1 MDMSRVFIG
10 PAGWSY
16 KDWEGIVYPHPAPSG
31 FDPLAYLAQVFP
43 VIEVNSSF
51 YRPPSARMSEA
62 WAKRTPDSFV
72 FTVKAWERFTHD
84 KETFTE
90 ADARLF
96 QEGIAPLLEAGKLG
110 AILLQY
116 PWFFRNSDKTRDR
129 IRRAADALRGWAPLV
144 IELRHVSWLDAVDFL
159 RAEELNFCNIDQPT
173 TRDLASGNPPPPA
186 AASREAGPSRVVGQ
200 PPSSTSITGT
210 RIVTGPVAYV
220 RLHGRNAKAW
230 FSKDAGRDE
239 KYDYLYSREELR
251 LWEEAI
257 REMEAEKLFVILN
270 NHFQGKAIANALML
284 MKALGKEATPPS
296 TVQET
301 YKDVL

>member
-1 MDMSRVFIG
+1 MGEILIG

-16 KDWEGIVYPHPAPSG
+16 KDWVGKVYPDPAPPG

-43 VIEVNSSF
+43 CIEVNSSF
-51 YRPPSARMSEA
+51 YRPPSARMSES
-62 WAKRTPDSFV
+62 WAKRTPESFV

-96 QEGIAPLLEAGKLG
+96 QEGVAPLLEAGKLG
-110 AILLQY
+110 ALLLQF
-116 PWFFRNSDKTRDR
+116 PWFFRDGEKERDR

-144 IELRHVSWLDAVDFL
+144 IELRHVSWLDALEFL
-159 RAEELNFCNIDQPT
+159 RGQELNFCNIDQPK
-173 TRDLASGNPPPPA
+173 
-186 AASREAGPSRVVGQ
+186 
-200 PPSSTSITGT
+200 SSTAITGT
-210 RIVTGPVAYV
+210 RLVTGPVGYV

-230 FSKDAGRDE
+230 FSKDAGRDQ

-251 LWEEAI
+251 LWEDAI

-284 MKALGKEATPPS
+284 MKALGKDVIPPPP
-296 TVQET
+296 VQEA
-301 YKDVL
+301 YKDVLSSPPGDTPG

>member
-1 MDMSRVFIG
+1 MDLSQVFVG

-16 KDWEGIVYPHPAPSG
+16 KDWEGKVYPHPAPPG
-31 FDPLAYLAQVFP
+31 FDPLAYLAQVFRC
-43 VIEVNSSF
+43 IEVNSSF

-62 WAKRTPDSFV
+62 WARRTPDSFV
-72 FTVKAWERFTHD
+72 FTVKAWERFSHD

-96 QEGIAPLLEAGKLG
+96 QEGIAPLLGAGKLG
-110 AILLQY
+110 AILLQF
-116 PWFFRNSDKTRDR
+116 PWFFRDDEKARDR

-144 IELRHVSWLDAVDFL
+144 IELRHVSWLDALDFL
-159 RAEELNFCNIDQPT
+159 RGQELNFCNIDQPK
-173 TRDLASGNPPPPA
+173 
-186 AASREAGPSRVVGQ
+186 
-200 PPSSTSITGT
+200 SSTAITGT
-210 RIVTGPVAYV
+210 RLVTGPVGYV

-230 FSKDAGRDE
+230 FSKEAGRDQ

-284 MKALGKEATPPS
+284 MKALGQDATPPP

-301 YKDVL
+301 YKEVL

>member
-1 MDMSRVFIG
+1 MDISQVFVG

-16 KDWEGIVYPHPAPSG
+16 KDWEGIVYPHPAPAG
-31 FDPLAYLAQVFP
+31 FDPLAYLAQFFP

-51 YRPPSARMSEA
+51 YRPPTAKMSET
-62 WAKRTPDSFV
+62 WAARTPDAFV

-84 KETFTE
+84 KERFTE

-96 QEGIAPLLEAGKLG
+96 QEGIAPLLGAGKLG
-110 AILLQY
+110 ALLLQF
-116 PWFFRNSDKTRDR
+116 PWFFRDDEKARDR

-144 IELRHVSWLDAVDFL
+144 IELRHTSWLDAIDFL
-159 RAEELNFCNIDQPT
+159 RGQELNFCNIDQP
-173 TRDLASGNPPPPA
+173 R
-186 AASREAGPSRVVGQ
+186 
-200 PPSSTSITGT
+200 SSTSITGT
-210 RIVTGPVAYV
+210 RIVTGPVGYV

-230 FSKDAGRDE
+230 FSKDAGRDR

-257 REMEAEKLFVILN
+257 REMEAEKLFLILN
-270 NHFQGKAIANALML
+270 NHFQGKGIANAFML
-284 MKALGKEATPPS
+284 MRALGKEGTPPE

-301 YKDVL
+301 YKEALGS

>member
-1 MDMSRVFIG
+1 MGEILIG

-16 KDWEGIVYPHPAPSG
+16 KDWEGKVYPQPPPPG
-31 FDPLAYLAQVFP
+31 FDPLAYLAQYFRC
-43 VIEVNSSF
+43 IEVNSSF

-62 WAKRTPDSFV
+62 WARRTPDSFV

-90 ADARLF
+90 GDARLF
-96 QEGIAPLLEAGKLG
+96 QEGIAPLLGAGKLG
-110 AILLQY
+110 AILLQF
-116 PWFFRNSDKTRDR
+116 PWFFRDDAKARDR

-144 IELRHVSWLDAVDFL
+144 IELRHVSWLDALEFL
-159 RAEELNFCNIDQPT
+159 RGQELNFCNIDQPK
-173 TRDLASGNPPPPA
+173 
-186 AASREAGPSRVVGQ
+186 
-200 PPSSTSITGT
+200 SSTAITGT
-210 RIVTGPVAYV
+210 RLVTGPVGYV

-230 FSKDAGRDE
+230 FSKEAGRDE

-257 REMEAEKLFVILN
+257 REMEAEKLFLILN

-284 MKALGKEATPPS
+284 MKALGMEKAPPP

-301 YKDVL
+301 YKDVLGGIRNPGAEGAPPS

>member
-1 MDMSRVFIG
+1 MKEIFIG

-16 KDWEGIVYPHPAPSG
+16 KDWEGKVYPHPAPPG

-84 KETFTE
+84 KESFAE
-90 ADARLF
+90 GDARLF
-96 QEGIAPLLEAGKLG
+96 QEGIAPLLGAGKLG
-110 AILLQY
+110 AILLQF
-116 PWFFRNSDKTRDR
+116 PWFFRDDEKARDR

-144 IELRHVSWLDAVDFL
+144 IELRHVSWLDALDFL
-159 RAEELNFCNIDQPT
+159 RGQELNFCNIDQPK
-173 TRDLASGNPPPPA
+173 
-186 AASREAGPSRVVGQ
+186 
-200 PPSSTSITGT
+200 SSTAITGT
-210 RIVTGPVAYV
+210 RLVTGPVGYI

-230 FSKDAGRDE
+230 FSKEAGRDQ
-239 KYDYLYSREELR
+239 KYDYLYSRDELR

-257 REMEAEKLFVILN
+257 REMEAEKLFLILN

-284 MKALGKEATPPS
+284 MKALGMEKAPPP

-301 YKDVL
+301 YREVLNFPPEGTPG

>member
-1 MDMSRVFIG
+1 MGDILIG

-16 KDWEGIVYPHPAPSG
+16 KDWEGKVYPNPAPPG

-43 VIEVNSSF
+43 CMEVNSSF
-51 YRPPSARMSEA
+51 YRPPSARMSES
-62 WAKRTPDSFV
+62 WAKRTPESFV
-72 FTVKAWERFTHD
+72 FTVKAWERFSHD
-84 KETFTE
+84 KEQFTE

-110 AILLQY
+110 AVLLQF
-116 PWFFRNSDKTRDR
+116 PWFFRNGEKERDR

-159 RAEELNFCNIDQPT
+159 RGQELNFCNIDQP
-173 TRDLASGNPPPPA
+173 
-186 AASREAGPSRVVGQ
+186 
-200 PPSSTSITGT
+200 PSSASITGT
-210 RIVTGPVAYV
+210 RLVTGPVGYV
-220 RLHGRNAKAW
+220 RLHGRNAQAW
-230 FSKDAGRDE
+230 FSKDAGRDQ

-251 LWEEAI
+251 LWEDAI

-284 MKALGKEATPPS
+284 MKALGKEAVPPPA
-296 TVQET
+296 VQEA

>member
-1 MDMSRVFIG
+1 MDLSRVFVG

-16 KDWEGIVYPHPAPSG
+16 KDWEGKVYPDPRPRG

-62 WAKRTPDSFV
+62 WAQRTPDSFV

-84 KETFTE
+84 KEQFTE

-96 QEGIAPLLEAGKLG
+96 REGIAPLLGAGKLG
-110 AILLQY
+110 AVLLQY
-116 PWFFRNSDKTRDR
+116 PWFFRNSEKTRDR
-129 IRRAADALRGWAPLV
+129 VRRAADALRGGAPLG

-159 RAEELNFCNIDQPT
+159 RAEELNFCNIDQP
-173 TRDLASGNPPPPA
+173 
-186 AASREAGPSRVVGQ
+186 
-200 PPSSTSITGT
+200 PSSTSITGT
-210 RIVTGPVAYV
+210 RIVTGAVGYI

-230 FSKDAGRDE
+230 FSKEAGRDE

-251 LWEEAI
+251 LWEDAI

-270 NHFQGKAIANALML
+270 NHFQGKAIANALLL
-284 MKALGKEATPPS
+284 MKALGKEAAPPP

-301 YKDVL
+301 YKDVLGGNPESRIRNPGEEGPPPSVLPGGG